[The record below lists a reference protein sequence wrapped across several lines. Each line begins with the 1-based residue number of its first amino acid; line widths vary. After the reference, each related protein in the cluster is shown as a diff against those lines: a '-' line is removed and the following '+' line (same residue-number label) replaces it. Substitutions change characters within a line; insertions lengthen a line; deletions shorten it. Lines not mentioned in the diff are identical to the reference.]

1 MECSNIYNY
10 HNYGLFQYIDKKEAI
25 KIFIKM
31 HYSFTY
37 EDIIAFL
44 NYFTGRDK
52 TEAVKR
58 GLVNISGEIRPCK
71 KVYDIIGFLTVEIYD
86 KEIRFDEFDDEK
98 KYLKL
103 NINMVMEDVE
113 EYIQS
118 RMREV
123 GIYER

>member
-86 KEIRFDEFDDEK
+86 KEIRFDEK
-98 KYLKL
+98 KAYDNLQV
-103 NINMVMEDVE
+103 NIVLEDVE